1 MRRVLLAGV
10 IALAPLSACAATPT
24 PAEVNYTSGCIAA
37 LLNGYSEEHPRMRL
51 GWASQDDTRSIAESY
66 LVRYGNRMQAC
77 KAASAA
83 LIELVVGT
91 GLGVH

>member
-1 MRRVLLAGV
+1 
-10 IALAPLSACAATPT
+10 
-24 PAEVNYTSGCIAA
+24 
-37 LLNGYSEEHPRMRL
+37 MRL